1 MKKKQDDTR
10 NTRDRILDAAADE
23 FARYGLA
30 GARVDRMAARAG
42 VNKAM
47 IYYHF
52 SSKEALYQSIIDGQL
67 ARVADSVSDVIDSE
81 VELEKALR
89 IASETYHAVF
99 AAERRFGA
107 ILLHELADGGERLKR
122 SLQRLVFQ
130 RGVPQRV
137 EKLIRAGIRRGRLRR
152 VDGRQVLISFVGMN
166 LFYLLM
172 APTAATIWEIKDE
185 DKFRDQRPAHIVD
198 LFMHGIEKR

>member
-10 NTRDRILDAAADE
+10 NTRDRILVAAADE

-42 VNKAM
+42 INKAM

-52 SSKEALYQSIIDGQL
+52 SSKEALYQSIIDAQL
-67 ARVADSVSDVIDSE
+67 ARVTDSVSDVIDSE
-81 VELEKALR
+81 VELDKALR
-89 IASETYHAVF
+89 IASETYHAAF
-99 AAERRFGA
+99 AAERRLGA
-107 ILLHELADGGERLKR
+107 ILLHELADGGERLTR

-172 APTAATIWEIKDE
+172 APIAATIWEIKDE

>member
-1 MKKKQDDTR
+1 MKRKQQDTR
-10 NTRDRILDAAADE
+10 TTRERILEAAADE
-23 FARYGLA
+23 FARHGLA
-30 GARVDRMAARAG
+30 GARVDRMARRAG

-67 ARVADSVSDVIDSE
+67 SRVADSASEVIDAE
-81 VELEKALR
+81 VELEQALR
-89 IASETYHAVF
+89 IASEAYHAVF
-99 AAERRFGA
+99 VAERRFGP

-122 SLQRLVFQ
+122 SLRRLVFQ
-130 RGVPQRV
+130 RGLPQRV
-137 EKLIRAGIRRGRLRR
+137 EKLIRAGVRRGRFRR

-166 LFYLLM
+166 LFYLMM
-172 APTAATIWEIKDE
+172 APIAATVWEIDDE

-198 LFMHGIEKR
+198 LFMRGIEKR